1 MPVSHS
7 HQLLCVSRS
16 PLTIVVTSAG
26 FSGAVTSQISCAELP
41 KERSM

>member
-7 HQLLCVSRS
+7 HQFLCV
-16 PLTIVVTSAG
+16 PLSLLITVVTSAG

-41 KERSM
+41 KLRSM